1 MDFFLLQIKEF
12 GFKDSFHLAGCPA
25 PIKTCLFDTHIDCVY
40 ANEMFLSKYN
50 VANVIHVD
58 DPASD
63 HNLVKAT
70 FVKK

>member
-1 MDFFLLQIKEF
+1 MLQIKEF
-12 GFKDSFHLAGCPA
+12 GFKDSWHLAGCPA
-25 PIKTCLFDTHIDCVY
+25 PIKTCRFDTHIDYVY
-40 ANEMFLSKYN
+40 ANEKFLSMYN
-50 VANVIHVD
+50 VENVIHVD